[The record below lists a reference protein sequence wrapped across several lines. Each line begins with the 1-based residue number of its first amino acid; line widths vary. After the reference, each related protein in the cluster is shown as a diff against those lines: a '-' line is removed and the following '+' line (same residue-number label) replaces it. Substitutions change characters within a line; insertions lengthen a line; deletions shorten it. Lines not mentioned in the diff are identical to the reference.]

1 MDFPTHDVTTNL
13 VRVSDEIAVDIGDGS
28 PRPLGGGDKTPGA
41 LATAAGRRILL
52 GRALPLLEGGMSQQQ
67 VAKAVGISGASMSR
81 LLRLGGAP
89 AGSWSAAEAC
99 RRALALPTEDLAP
112 HTERC
117 GRRSSWEALASLP
130 AVVERLQTLYR
141 LTCGSSSDYMAKGV
155 RTGSARLALLRFA
168 DDELCPAPLG
178 MMLRRGAQPRPL
190 MSVIRTITPEIEAL
204 TRGPG
209 HYQGTITGLRA
220 LEEELQN
227 GTRVPLRPGDVW
239 ELDDM
244 STNYPFWIELE
255 GVGKHGTVLGRQGLY
270 CGDVASSRWL
280 GVELVGRAR
289 DAYRAEDILRFL
301 RKLMGTYG
309 KPRRLRIER
318 GVWRARAIKGWS
330 EEDEDQTGPTGPTGQ
345 TVPEMDA
352 AEKALLQDGLK
363 ALGVDVIY
371 CYTPGQKGWIESN
384 FNYLQSVLPTFVER
398 EAVNIGRHGGEYE
411 EAAKR
416 VRQAHDGVHHPRDL
430 GFLHIDRAADL
441 LEQAMEWIGS
451 TTRGSRKGTIPNEV
465 WDSWLREHPL
475 AGLSQTDLAV
485 FLPEIREVTL
495 RLGHA
500 WVQADRQ
507 QFGFINPEVFADLG
521 HGYRVTVRF
530 DPCEP
535 SLGAAIYNRETSSA
549 NRAGLQVGQF
559 ICWAQFHEAAPMFSP
574 HKDTVGAELVR
585 RFRAFHRTAF
595 RAMGGRL
602 TPAIARAEVRDGR
615 GNVAVRTT
623 GKEARMA
630 PRSIRSGA
638 EPVACNHDT
647 TTESPRRTRDG
658 APGLTTDRGRGAE
671 IMQDGTDGTDR
682 TDRTDGNYVS
692 ERFGAEHVGAASAAR
707 FDLDVELDVERV
719 EVMTET
725 IEEMEVEKL

>member
-1 MDFPTHDVTTNL
+1 
-13 VRVSDEIAVDIGDGS
+13 
-28 PRPLGGGDKTPGA
+28 
-41 LATAAGRRILL
+41 LAT
-52 GRALPLLEGGMSQQQ
+52 
-67 VAKAVGISGASMSR
+67 
-81 LLRLGGAP
+81 
-89 AGSWSAAEAC
+89 
-99 RRALALPTEDLAP
+99 
-112 HTERC
+112 
-117 GRRSSWEALASLP
+117 LP

-141 LTCGSSSDYMAKGV
+141 LTCGASSNYMAKGQ

-190 MSVIRTITPEIEAL
+190 MAIIRVITPELEAL
-204 TRGPG
+204 DRGPG

-227 GTRVPLRPGDVW
+227 GQRVPLRPGDVW

-244 STNYPFWIELE
+244 STNYPFWFECQ
-255 GVGKHGTVLGRQGLY
+255 GVGKHSSVLGRQGLY
-270 CGDVASSRWL
+270 CGDVASSKWL
-280 GVELVGRAR
+280 GVELVGRPR

-301 RKLMGTYG
+301 RKLMQAYG

-318 GVWRARAIKGWS
+318 GVWRARVIKGWS
-330 EEDEDQTGPTGPTGQ
+330 EEGTDGTEGTEGTEGTKVEGMDE
-345 TVPEMDA
+345 
-352 AEKALLQDGLK
+352 AEQALLQDGLK
-363 ALGVDVIY
+363 ALGIEVIY

-384 FNYLQSVLPTFVER
+384 FNRLQQVLPTFVGR

-416 VRQAHDGVHHPRDL
+416 VRQAHDGVHHPREL

-441 LEQAMEWIGS
+441 LTTAMEWIGS
-451 TTRGSRKGTIPNEV
+451 TTRESRGGTIPNEV
-465 WDSWLREHPL
+465 WDGWVTEHPL
-475 AGLSQTDLAV
+475 APVTGTDLAV

-500 WVQADRQ
+500 WCQHDRQ

-521 HGYRVTVRF
+521 QGYRVTVRF
-530 DPCEP
+530 DPSEP

-559 ICWAQFHEAAPMFSP
+559 ICWADFHEAAPMFSAVKGEQP
-574 HKDTVGAELVR
+574 GQDLVK

-602 TPAIARAEVRDGR
+602 TPAISRAEVRDGR
-615 GNVAVRTT
+615 GNVGKVEGRRQKAEVGEEEVGDGRNGRNGRNGT
-623 GKEARMA
+623 G
-630 PRSIRSGA
+630 RSSRVVLP
-638 EPVACNHDT
+638 E
-647 TTESPRRTRDG
+647 
-658 APGLTTDRGRGAE
+658 GRGVVAE
-671 IMQDGTDGTDR
+671 LVQDDV
-682 TDRTDGNYVS
+682 VS
-692 ERFGAEHVGAASAAR
+692 ERLGGRELVR

-719 EVMTET
+719 EVGET
-725 IEEMEVEKL
+725 ITTDEVERV

>member
-1 MDFPTHDVTTNL
+1 MSEFITTHDVTTDC
-13 VRVSDEIAVDIGDGS
+13 RSTADHETVDTGPTV

-67 VAKAVGISGASMSR
+67 VARALGISGASMSR
-81 LLRLGGAP
+81 LLRLGGALT
-89 AGSWSAAEAC
+89 GSNGSAAEAC

-112 HTERC
+112 HTDRC
-117 GRRSSWEALASLP
+117 GRRSSWEALATLP

-141 LTCGSSSDYMAKGV
+141 LTCGASSNYMAKGQ

-190 MSVIRTITPEIEAL
+190 MSIIRAITPELEAL
-204 TRGPG
+204 DRGPG

-227 GTRVPLRPGDVW
+227 GQRVPLRPGDVW

-244 STNYPFWIELE
+244 STNYPFWFECQ
-255 GVGKHGTVLGRQGLY
+255 GVGKHSAVLGRQGLY
-270 CGDVASSRWL
+270 CGDVASSKWL
-280 GVELVGRAR
+280 GVELVGRPR

-301 RKLMGTYG
+301 RKLMQAYG

-318 GVWRARAIKGWS
+318 GVWRAKVIKGW
-330 EEDEDQTGPTGPTGQ
+330 EADEGTEGTEGTKTPA
-345 TVPEMDA
+345 MDE

-384 FNYLQSVLPTFVER
+384 FNRLQQVLPTFVER
-398 EAVNIGRHGGEYE
+398 EGVNIGRHGGEYE

-416 VRQAHDGVHHPRDL
+416 VRQAHDQVKHPREL

-441 LEQAMEWIGS
+441 LTTAMEWIGS
-451 TTRGSRKGTIPNEV
+451 TTRESRGGTIPNEV
-465 WDSWLREHPL
+465 WDGWVTEHPL
-475 AGLSQTDLAV
+475 APVTGTDLAV
-485 FLPEIREVTL
+485 FLPEIRDVTL

-500 WVQADRQ
+500 WCQHDRQ
-507 QFGFINPEVFADLG
+507 QYGFINPEVFADLG

-530 DPCEP
+530 DPSEP

-549 NRAGLQVGQF
+549 NRSGLQVGQF
-559 ICWAQFHEAAPMFSP
+559 ICWAEFHESAPMFSP
-574 HKDTVGAELVR
+574 NKDTVGTDLVK

-595 RAMGGRL
+595 RAMGGKL
-602 TPAIARAEVRDGR
+602 TPAIARGEVRDGR
-615 GNVAVRTT
+615 GNVAVAVGRGMEGTERT
-623 GKEARMA
+623 
-630 PRSIRSGA
+630 PR
-638 EPVACNHDT
+638 T
-647 TTESPRRTRDG
+647 PRTKGVRG
-658 APGLTTDRGRGAE
+658 GVVLPEGRGRGRVE
-671 IMQDGTDGTDR
+671 VDEVDLVDGSGRGVVT
-682 TDRTDGNYVS
+682 
-692 ERFGAEHVGAASAAR
+692 ERFGREAIEAPV

-719 EVMTET
+719 EVGGET
-725 IEEMEVEKL
+725 IEETEVERI

>member
-1 MDFPTHDVTTNL
+1 MNDSHTHDVTTNPG
-13 VRVSDEIAVDIGDGS
+13 RVTADNGDGVPQVDIVAQATRQGV
-28 PRPLGGGDKTPGA
+28 DKTPGA

-67 VAKAVGISGASMSR
+67 VARAIGISGASLSR
-81 LLRLGGAP
+81 LLRLGSSG
-89 AGSWSAAEAC
+89 SAAEAC

-117 GRRSSWEALASLP
+117 GRRSSWEALATLP

-141 LTCGSSSDYMAKGV
+141 LTCGASSNYMAKGQ

-190 MSVIRTITPEIEAL
+190 MAIIRVITPELEAL
-204 TRGPG
+204 DRGPG

-227 GTRVPLRPGDVW
+227 GQRVPLRPGDVW

-244 STNYPFWIELE
+244 STNYPFWFECQ
-255 GVGKHGTVLGRQGLY
+255 GVGKHSAVLGRQGLY
-270 CGDVASSRWL
+270 CGDVASSKWL
-280 GVELVGRAR
+280 GVELVGRPR

-301 RKLMGTYG
+301 RKLMQAYG

-318 GVWRARAIKGWS
+318 GVWRAKVIKGWA
-330 EEDEDQTGPTGPTGQ
+330 DEGDEGTEGTKTPA
-345 TVPEMDA
+345 MDE

-384 FNYLQSVLPTFVER
+384 FNRLQQVLPTFVGR

-416 VRQAHDGVHHPRDL
+416 VRQAHDGVHHPREL

-441 LEQAMEWIGS
+441 LTTAMEWIGL
-451 TTRGSRKGTIPNEV
+451 TTRESRGGTIPNEV
-465 WDSWLREHPL
+465 WDGWVTEHPL
-475 AGLSQTDLAV
+475 APVTGTDLAV

-500 WVQADRQ
+500 WCQHDRQ

-530 DPCEP
+530 DPSEP

-559 ICWAQFHEAAPMFSP
+559 ICWADFHEAAPMFSAVKGEQP
-574 HKDTVGAELVR
+574 GQDLVK

-602 TPAIARAEVRDGR
+602 TPAISRAEVRDGR
-615 GNVAVRTT
+615 GNV
-623 GKEARMA
+623 GKAEGRMKN
-630 PRSIRSGA
+630 
-638 EPVACNHDT
+638 EEV
-647 TTESPRRTRDG
+647 
-658 APGLTTDRGRGAE
+658 GRGMEGTERTQRTQRTKGVRGGVVLPEGRGVVAE
-671 IMQDGTDGTDR
+671 LVQDEV
-682 TDRTDGNYVS
+682 VS
-692 ERFGAEHVGAASAAR
+692 ERLGGRELVR

-719 EVMTET
+719 EVGET
-725 IEEMEVEKL
+725 ITTDEVERV